1 MGKPSYASEWSGGF
15 YPGFSGFRPPLMN
28 DRLYIS
34 EKVLKGPKNPNQK
47 KKKKKKKKKDGVC
60 LTDAYMWHFCYVK
73 CCVYFCVYNL
83 LLVCFLTNE
92 F

>member
-15 YPGFSGFRPPLMN
+15 YPGFPGFRPPLMN
-28 DRLYIS
+28 DRLDIS
-34 EKVLKGPKNPNQK
+34 EIALKGPKNSNK
-47 KKKKKKKKKDGVC
+47 KN
-60 LTDAYMWHFCYVK
+60 LTDAYMWHYCYVK

>member
-15 YPGFSGFRPPLMN
+15 YPGFPGFRPPLMN
-28 DRLYIS
+28 DRLDIS
-34 EKVLKGPKNPNQK
+34 EIALKGPKNPNK
-47 KKKKKKKKKDGVC
+47 KKN
-60 LTDAYMWHFCYVK
+60 LTDAYMWHYCYVK

>member
-28 DRLYIS
+28 DRLDIN
-34 EKVLKGPKNPNQK
+34 EIVLKGPKNPNQK
-47 KKKKKKKKKDGVC
+47 KKKKKKKKNGVY

-73 CCVYFCVYNL
+73 CCVDFCVYNL
-83 LLVCFLTNE
+83 LLLV
-92 F
+92 